1 MKKSIFIILI
11 LLYSFLSISI
21 FAQEFDLDI
30 KAAILIDADT
40 GQVLYEKNSAK
51 TLPPASITKIMT
63 LLIAMEEIE
72 KGNIS
77 LDDEITISKYAESM
91 GGSQI
96 YLAAGTRV
104 KFRDLLKSV
113 TIASAND
120 ASVAAAEAV
129 AGTYSNF
136 VKWMNTRAEELGMED
151 THFENSTG
159 LPVEYGEHYSTARD
173 ITIMASELVK
183 HPQILEWASIW
194 VDYIQLPDREQMIN
208 NTNKLINKYNRYP

>member
-120 ASVAAAEAV
+120 ASVAIAEAL
-129 AGTYSNF
+129 AGTYNNF
-136 VKWMNTRAEELGMED
+136 IRVMNNRAEELGMEN
-151 THFENSTG
+151 TNFINSTG
-159 LPVEYGEHYSTARD
+159 LPDEYGQHYTTAYD
-173 ITIMASELVK
+173 ISIMAREL
-183 HPQILEWASIW
+183 A
-194 VDYIQLPDREQMIN
+194 
-208 NTNKLINKYNRYP
+208 KYSQ